1 MLVFFFFLFIYGT
14 TNQPKNE
21 NSEIKVYV
29 LFIVNYKDG
38 FSNRYGVNVN
48 VPPGTKFKD
57 FPKILNE
64 KSMGEHYSVPF
75 FKENGEIYPDVKVI
89 FNNKVLEDNE
99 METILQP
106 TSSVRFIFNL
116 NEKSPYHKKE
126 L

>member
-1 MLVFFFFLFIYGT
+1 
-14 TNQPKNE
+14 
-21 NSEIKVYV
+21 
-29 LFIVNYKDG
+29 
-38 FSNRYGVNVN
+38 
-48 VPPGTKFKD
+48 
-57 FPKILNE
+57 
-64 KSMGEHYSVPF
+64 MGEHNSVPF

-99 METILQP
+99 RETILQP